1 MADRGGT
8 LLVVRDVDGHVF
20 GGFAS
25 TPWHVSPHYFGTG
38 ECFLFSASPAFR
50 CWPWTGA
57 PLPPSPLASRPSPLA
72 FRPSLLDPILAPSA
86 PAPPPSPVAPSGRDP
101 PRNPSC
107 PHPPPPA
114 QAPTRTFSWA
124 SPTRSPLAAAASLRS
139 GSTRPSSM
147 APLDA
152 ARPLA
157 TSRSARRPNSR

>member
-72 FRPSLLDPILAPSA
+72 PRPFRGPGQHELCLLRLYLPWPRLPAGFLVNTSSFMVIQRTNVVMLKLLAIA
-86 PAPPPSPVAPSGRDP
+86 RNAVVVFSGIVLF
-101 PRNPSC
+101 
-107 PHPPPPA
+107 
-114 QAPTRTFSWA
+114 QV
-124 SPTRSPLAAAASLRS
+124 
-139 GSTRPSSM
+139 G
-147 APLDA
+147 
-152 ARPLA
+152 
-157 TSRSARRPNSR
+157 RR